1 MSPERGGITYGG
13 HHIAFHVRHAA
24 RQTLEIAVHPDG
36 SVVVTAPLGVN
47 HEDVR
52 ERVARRARW
61 IAGQKAY
68 FAQFDPRT
76 PPRRYVSG
84 ETHLYLGRRYRLK
97 VEAGEKDSVRLRA
110 GRLVVK
116 VRDVP
121 AATSVAELV
130 TAWYAEKA
138 AERLAER
145 AEVCWDRFS
154 GPGRPI
160 PRLRIRRMRS
170 RWGSMSAGGLLTLN
184 VDLVRAPRECI
195 DYVIL
200 HEFCHVE
207 HPDHGPAFRARLEQV
222 LPDWERRKHRLE
234 LTLA

>member
-1 MSPERGGITYGG
+1 
-13 HHIAFHVRHAA
+13 
-24 RQTLEIAVHPDG
+24 
-36 SVVVTAPLGVN
+36 
-47 HEDVR
+47 
-52 ERVARRARW
+52 VARRARW
-61 IAGQKAY
+61 IADQKAY

-97 VEAGEKDSVRLRA
+97 VEAGEEDSVRLRA

-116 VRDVP
+116 LRDVP

-145 AEVCWDRFS
+145 AEICWDRLS
-154 GPGRPI
+154 GHGRPI

-170 RWGSMSAGGLLTLN
+170 RWGSMSTNGLLTGLPEIIGTRGAQKVVASREN
-184 VDLVRAPRECI
+184 GCMVREGSCYYSEPGTGDC
-195 DYVIL
+195 L
-200 HEFCHVE
+200 
-207 HPDHGPAFRARLEQV
+207 
-222 LPDWERRKHRLE
+222 
-234 LTLA
+234 